1 MRGPGEG
8 RLRSETKPLFCSRIG
23 AKACAELTSHSNASD
38 WNVQECLIW
47 LAPRLKG
54 SWGRKRRAGEEKR
67 RLGRHCII
75 PAAINSLRPEAEWT
89 HHSDRPQAEWHW
101 ALSHPSAPPWHGSG
115 FKQIDKATGVYWEW
129 PLAMFDLQ
137 ISSWLRLTLRA
148 DQLLFLKTFF
158 SLSRLHIFVS
168 ILISRIVQPP
178 PAIFGRVPAVAVSS
192 SCRGFQE
199 GHVCLHG
206 SLYSVNLLDPVP
218 D

>member
-54 SWGRKRRAGEEKR
+54 CWGRKRRAGEEKR

-75 PAAINSLRPEAEWT
+75 PAAINSLRSEAEWT
-89 HHSDRPQAEWHW
+89 HQSDRPQAEWHR
-101 ALSHPSAPPWHGSG
+101 ALSHPSAPPWHGSR
-115 FKQIDKATGVYWEW
+115 FKQVDKATGVYWER

-137 ISSWLRLTLRA
+137 ISWLRLTLRV

-158 SLSRLHIFVS
+158 SLSRLHIFVFYPNFS
-168 ILISRIVQPP
+168 YC
-178 PAIFGRVPAVAVSS
+178 PAS
-192 SCRGFQE
+192 SCYFCPCSCCCRFIFLPWLPGGPRLSPWQ
-199 GHVCLHG
+199 
-206 SLYSVNLLDPVP
+206 PVQC
-218 D
+218 

>member
-115 FKQIDKATGVYWEW
+115 FKQVDKAWCLLRKAVSDVWSS
-129 PLAMFDLQ
+129 DLQ
-137 ISSWLRLTLRA
+137 LAPTDPAGRPVVVSE
-148 DQLLFLKTFF
+148 DFLFF
-158 SLSRLHIFVS
+158 
-168 ILISRIVQPP
+168 
-178 PAIFGRVPAVAVSS
+178 
-192 SCRGFQE
+192 E
-199 GHVCLHG
+199 
-206 SLYSVNLLDPVP
+206 
-218 D
+218 